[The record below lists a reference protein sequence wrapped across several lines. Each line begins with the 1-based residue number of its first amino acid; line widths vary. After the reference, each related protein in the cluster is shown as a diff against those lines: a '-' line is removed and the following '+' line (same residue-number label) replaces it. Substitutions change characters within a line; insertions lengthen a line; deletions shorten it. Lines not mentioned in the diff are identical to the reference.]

1 MFWLYLTKHNLLIK
15 QLHYQILLIIS
26 QKEFTKKVSRAIQ
39 WKINAHLS
47 IINYSDKIDEK
58 LKKRFKNTFKFSN
71 NDINKFI
78 LLPRKGVYS
87 YEYMNDLEKFNEA
100 SLLVKEIFYSN
111 LNMEDIRGHPQ
122 KKSDKNINQDMLLLE
137 VEIWH

>member
-1 MFWLYLTKHNLLIK
+1 MTISYKTQFIDKTTSLSNLVDNLTERI
-15 QLHYQILLIIS
+15 Y
-26 QKEFTKKVSRAIQ
+26 KESFKGNSMKNKCSPFN
-39 WKINAHLS
+39 K
-47 IINYSDKIDEK
+47 NYSVKIDEK
-58 LKKRFKNTFKFSN
+58 LKKRFKNTFRFSN

-87 YEYMNDLEKFNEA
+87 YEYMNDLEKFNET

-137 VEIWH
+137 VEI